1 VATIVKRV
9 IKGVPYYYLEH
20 TMRDDGRFTQKSLY
34 LGKIIP
40 KDIDRIKKRFLF
52 EMDQERW
59 FSKFERIR
67 KNYNAD
73 LRSSES
79 AAQKDLRTFSVRF
92 TYDTQ
97 RIEGS
102 TLSLR
107 ETSRLLE
114 EGISPSGRP
123 VSDIKEAESHQ
134 KLLFEIL
141 AQKGDLTLR
150 EVLDWHWSLFKDTK
164 PDIAG
169 QIRKRG
175 VKISGSMYVPPSP
188 VELQALLTEFFRWY
202 NRSKG
207 KTNPVEFA
215 ALAHLK
221 FVTIHAFSDG
231 NGRTSRLVMNFI
243 LHRHGY
249 PMFNIDYRKRSSYYR
264 ALERAQLAGDE
275 RIFLVWF
282 FRWYER
288 QFKSYE

>member
-1 VATIVKRV
+1 MRRFI
-9 IKGVPYYYLEH
+9 LE
-20 TMRDDGRFTQKSLY
+20 
-34 LGKIIP
+34 I
-40 KDIDRIKKRFLF
+40 
-52 EMDQERW
+52 DQERW
-59 FSKFERIR
+59 FNVFERIR
-67 KNYNAD
+67 KNYNVE
-73 LRSSES
+73 LRNSPKS
-79 AAQKDLRTFSVRF
+79 AALKDLHTFSVRF

-114 EGISPSGRP
+114 EGISPGGRP
-123 VSDIKEAESHQ
+123 ISDVKEAESGQ
-134 KLLFEIL
+134 KLLLEIL
-141 AQKGDLTLR
+141 AQKKDLTLP
-150 EVLDWHWSLFKDTK
+150 EVLDWHWRLFKDTK

-169 QIRKRG
+169 QIRKHG
-175 VKISGSMYVPPSP
+175 VKISGSQFTPPSP

-207 KTNPVEFA
+207 KTNPVELA

-221 FVTIHAFSDG
+221 FMTIHAFSDG
-231 NGRTSRLVMNFI
+231 NGRTTRLMMNFI

-249 PMFNIDYRKRSSYYR
+249 PMLNIDYRRRSSYYR
-264 ALERAQLAGDE
+264 ALERAQLAKDE

-282 FRWYER
+282 FRWYEH